1 MFKLKK
7 CFFDISINIVVKF
20 LLKVCAVLKFYFT
33 PAGKLGHYSIAQK
46 SSSIEQKFHV
56 V

>member
-20 LLKVCAVLKFYFT
+20 LICASLKFYT
-33 PAGKLGHYSIAQK
+33 PAGKLGHYNIAQK
-46 SSSIEQKFHV
+46 STILV
-56 V
+56 